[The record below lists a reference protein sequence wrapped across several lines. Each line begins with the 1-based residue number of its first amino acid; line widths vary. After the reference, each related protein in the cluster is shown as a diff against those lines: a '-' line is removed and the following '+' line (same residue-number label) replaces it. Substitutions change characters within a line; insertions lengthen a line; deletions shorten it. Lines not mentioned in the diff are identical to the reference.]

1 MTQKTDL
8 NISPYYDDFDPAKN
22 YHKVLFKPGFPVQAR
37 ELTTLQSILQNQIK
51 DFGDH
56 MFKEGSIVI
65 PGAPTLDI
73 EYNAVKL
80 QATQFSIDISLY
92 TTELIGK
99 TLTGQTSGVSAI
111 VSNVVLPNGGDV
123 EDITIYVQYVNSS
136 VNDFETTTFVNG
148 EGLFCTTNVT
158 YGNTTINSGTVIATL
173 ITADAIATG
182 SAASVA
188 AGIYFVRGN
197 FVNVTSQTIILD
209 HYTSNPTYR
218 VGLQINEEIIGA
230 KDDSSLY
237 DNAKGFTNYAAPGAD
252 RLKISLVLTKKNVED
267 KDDTNFIEI
276 LRANEGKVRKIVED
290 TNYNLIKEWI
300 AGRTFDES
308 GNYAID
314 SFDISVNNSLRDRI
328 ANAGLKGYGTGI
340 YEKGET
346 TEEGNEPSKDL
357 ACYKVSGGE
366 AYVRG
371 YDVRTDTTNILDV
384 EKPRDTEKV
393 ESANVPF
400 EMGNRIQVNNVHGQP
415 AFRRELE
422 LCSNVGGYAPV
433 DGTQPFQ
440 PTGIARFP
448 GIIGRAR
455 LYEVNTA
462 DSVYEDATTMW
473 DAYLYDVTFFTY
485 ICINRSVSEAVDG
498 LVQSVQVKGKNSGA
512 IGYLYAGTG
521 GGTVHLTVSDKKGEF
536 QIGEALIFNGVESP
550 SVSIVHI
557 DNYSMSDVKSVYQ
570 YWAEAA
576 DRTNYPSTFT
586 ADLVLENLDI
596 PNIQMGNLRAGA
608 GSTELD
614 AGGTQFVGVKTGDI
628 ISYAGGWTDIVYN
641 RVDSISADNLQL
653 SMAGGVGIN
662 TNAPGIYKGWGS
674 GANDRLVGFS
684 TGSIRIQ
691 KKIGSL
697 RNVVNQSLVVK
708 LPELNISSVDLSASE
723 LVISAQ
729 VTGET
734 VASNTMTIPIADVT
748 DGSNV
753 AVPAGSFFESFKA
766 DRFAVFQT
774 GSSAGVAPIRSDQV
788 TNTGTPD
795 TLTITGLP
803 NLGSVANVTVK
814 KNGIISKVK
823 NLSKSNIL
831 DVNLSRNSQSGIGN
845 STLNDGLTYNSTAYG
860 LRVQDEEI
868 SLNVPDVVN
877 VLAVHESLNIS
888 EPTLD
893 LAEFSASASVATGAI
908 IGENIKGE
916 DSNAIARVVIN
927 NGSTPSSGDAN
938 KLGIIYLND
947 NTFEIGETVKFE
959 ESNIE
964 TIIVSTTN
972 GSYANITSSF
982 RLDKGQREQYYDYSR
997 LVRKTDTSVPFRR
1010 LMVVL
1015 DKYSVPANDRGDA
1028 FTVLSYPEDAYG
1040 KDIPMIGS
1048 GESQVSASDVLD
1060 FRPRVDDWVG
1070 VSSSP
1075 FFFMSRNEI
1084 SYSSGGPKWI
1094 AAPKEAS
1101 ILGYEFY
1108 LGRIDKIYL
1117 DQNAQLQVQ
1126 KGESAVSPRAPEN
1139 LNSSMELATISLPPY
1154 LYDPNDAIIT
1164 LTDNRRYTMRDIGLL
1179 EDRIE
1184 DLETV
1189 TTLSLLEVSTE
1200 SLQIQDAEGRNRF
1213 KSGFFV
1219 DNFTTNELIDYNL
1232 GASLTVETEEK
1243 LIRPI
1248 IARNSLDS
1256 YLMPAID
1263 ITDENYD
1270 STDNYE
1276 LLDSNVQKTGN
1287 AVTLKYEEIGWIE
1300 QPLAT
1305 RVANVNEF
1313 HVLAFKG
1320 TIELN
1325 PSSDN
1330 WVRTIRLDDNII
1342 ERTNERVI
1350 TTRRSEI
1357 VWNNWRRF
1365 TRRQAE
1371 VSALNGRRTETNL
1384 DVRSSDVVVDTGDE
1398 EFMRSRNTAVLARSL
1413 RGNTRHYHFLDGES
1427 GIDFI
1432 PKLIE
1437 IATDN
1442 TLENSGSDG
1451 VFRVGETVFGYDA
1464 RGNRHMSFR
1473 VAQSNHKLGSFN
1485 GTTSNNDPLTVYG
1498 SNPYNPS
1505 ENVQARY
1512 TATSPVL
1519 NVDTNA
1525 LAKEAQGLY
1534 YGWVKKGFKLVGQAS
1549 GAIAYVKDI
1558 RLITDSVGDLLGS
1571 FFIRTP
1577 HKTPAPDIMIRVGKI
1592 DYSLSNKITGA
1603 KPIKGSKLG
1612 SYANTTYE
1620 TRGRYIVRQRNI
1632 TRTTNITHHDT
1643 QIDVRFEVEN
1653 DDPLAQSFMVASDIE
1668 APDPNANMD
1677 DDQYGAYITSADVWF
1692 ATKDP
1697 GNAPITAQIRTVE
1710 LGIPSKIAVG
1720 PSVTLTPDQVQV
1732 SENASVATNFK
1743 FPQPIY
1749 LAPGR
1754 SYALVLLSPIS
1765 TMYEVWTARFGE
1777 TTVET
1782 QDLPKTQAITY
1793 GVQWAMGS
1801 LFLSQNGS
1809 VWSPIQTDD
1818 LKMKLY
1824 KAKFTSTEGT
1834 AYFANPTLNISNGYT
1849 PVLQN
1854 NPIVA
1859 YPKNGQIRV
1868 TGVSTYA
1875 PREDGSVTGQV
1886 TGAGAVLVPGVKI
1899 QGETGDNTA
1908 VNARVEGFGFS
1919 IKTGT
1924 GIGALPVTNG
1934 GIGYESDG
1942 STTVSTFALTGKGS
1956 GITIKIAA
1964 VNADGTINSATGI
1977 TTVATGHG
1985 YQVGDVIGLTTS
1997 TTKNAKGTGALFAVS
2012 LAGVGVTDTMF
2023 LTNIQ
2028 GTDAADSFKT
2038 GKKINYYDEN
2048 NVLVTSGSVPTYSAD
2063 LVTAAF
2069 PYEGNTFRV
2078 DQFDHDM
2085 HSGSNKLTLENIRGT
2100 EGSTPLTANMT
2111 NTSTTLSVGAANLT
2125 PFQTF
2130 EGVAVS
2136 GNNLGYV
2143 RVEDEIISY
2152 TGTSGDNLT
2161 GLTRGVDGTLATS
2174 HTTFNMVE
2182 KYEANGVSLCRINK
2196 THTIA
2201 STGIGLNS
2209 YYVNYSRAAT
2219 TTTKARDVDVTG
2231 SPNTAQLSF
2240 ENEVFFG
2247 GDAVNGTSNI
2257 QFDAIVPNY
2266 GLMTPGGVTEVS
2278 ASARTISGTS
2288 IDGNEASF
2296 LDQGYQPIQLNTLN
2310 EFTTPRLVA
2319 SKVNED
2325 QYLTAMARNK
2335 SFTTAIKFNT
2345 TNQNV
2350 SPILY
2355 MDIAN
2360 TEFRSNLLNNPI
2372 NNYPTDSRVN
2382 SPFFDPHAAIY
2393 VSNSITLDNPADSLK
2408 VIFDA
2413 VRSESSSIRVLY
2425 ALNGEQEFRLFPGY
2439 NNLDD
2444 TTGDGYGDK
2453 VVNPALNDGLS
2464 DAYVSASV
2472 GNNEYKE
2479 YQYSV
2484 DNLEEFETYR
2494 IKIVMAGTN
2503 QAQAPKI
2510 KNLRTLALL

>member
-1 MTQKTDL
+1 MAQKTDL

-99 TLTGQTSGVSAI
+99 TLTGQTSGVSAV

-148 EGLFCTTNVT
+148 EGLFCTTNIT
-158 YGNTTINSGTVIATL
+158 YGNTTINSGTILVTL

-188 AGIYFVRGN
+188 AGVYFVRGN

-209 HYTSNPTYR
+209 HYTNNPSYR
-218 VGLQINEEIIGA
+218 VGLQVNEEIISA

-237 DNAKGFTNYAAPGAD
+237 DNAKGFTNFAAPGAD
-252 RLKISLVLTKKNVED
+252 RLKISLVLTKKDVED

-276 LRANEGKVRKIVED
+276 LRTNEGKVRKIVED
-290 TNYNLIKEWI
+290 TSYNLIREWI

-328 ANAGLKGYGTGI
+328 ANVGLQGYGTGI
-340 YEKGET
+340 YEEGET

-393 ESANVPF
+393 ERANVPF
-400 EMGNRIQVNNVHGQP
+400 EMGNRIQLNNLLGQP
-415 AFRRELE
+415 AFRKEIE
-422 LCSNVGGYAPV
+422 LCSNVCGSAAI
-433 DGTQPFQ
+433 DGTVPFQ
-440 PTGIARFP
+440 PTAGMRRFP

-462 DSVYEDATTMW
+462 DSVYENATTSW
-473 DAYLYDVTFFTY
+473 DAYLYDITFFTY
-485 ICINRSVSEAVDG
+485 ICLNRSVSAAVDG
-498 LVQSVQVKGKNSGA
+498 LVESVQVKGKNSGA
-512 IGYLYAGTG
+512 TGYLYAGTG
-521 GGTVHLTVSDKKGEF
+521 GGTVHLTVSDTKGEF

-557 DNYSMSDVKSVYQ
+557 DNYSMSDVKSIYQ
-570 YWAEAA
+570 
-576 DRTNYPSTFT
+576 TSTLAGAGFDGFT
-586 ADLVLENLDI
+586 ADLVLEIIDI
-596 PNIQMGNLRAGA
+596 PNIQTGTLRLANVGT
-608 GSTELD
+608 GRTELD
-614 AGGTQFVGVKTGDI
+614 AGGTQFTGIKTGDI
-628 ISYAGGWTDIVYN
+628 ISYDGGFEDIVYN
-641 RVDSISADNLQL
+641 RVNEISANNLQL
-653 SMAGGVGIN
+653 YMAGGVGID
-662 TNAPGIYKGWGS
+662 TNVPQVFKGYTSPNGLS
-674 GANDRLVGFS
+674 GVS

-691 KKIGSL
+691 KKIGTL
-697 RNVVNQSLVVK
+697 RNRADESLVVK

-729 VTGET
+729 VTNEA
-734 VASNTMTIPIADVT
+734 VASNTMTIPIGDVT

-753 AVPAGSFFESFKA
+753 AVPDGSFFESFKA

-774 GSSAGVAPIRSDQV
+774 GANAGIATIRSNQV
-788 TNTGTPD
+788 TGNT

-803 NLGSVANVTVK
+803 NFGSGNVANVTVK

-831 DVNLSRNSQSGIGN
+831 DVTLSRNSQSGIGQ
-845 STLNDGLTYNSTAYG
+845 STSLYDGLTYNNTAYG
-860 LRVQDEEI
+860 LRVQDEDI
-868 SLNVPDVVN
+868 SLNVPDAVN
-877 VLAVHESLNIS
+877 VLAVYESLNTS
-888 EPTLD
+888 QPVLD

-916 DSNAIARVVIN
+916 ESNAIARVIIN

-938 KLGIIYLND
+938 KLGIVYLNA
-947 NTFEIGETVKFE
+947 NTFEIGETVNFE
-959 ESNIE
+959 ESNIK
-964 TIIVSTTN
+964 TTVVSTTN
-972 GSYANITSSF
+972 GSYTDITRSF
-982 RLDKGQREQYYDYSR
+982 RLDKGQKEQYCDYSR
-997 LVRKTDTSVPFRR
+997 LVRKTDSSIPSRR
-1010 LMVVL
+1010 LMVIF
-1015 DKYSVPANDRGDA
+1015 DKYTVPANDRGDA
-1028 FTVLSYPEDAYG
+1028 FTVLSYPEGAYG
-1040 KDIPMIGS
+1040 KDIPLIGVGDS
-1048 GESQVSASDVLD
+1048 KVSASDVLD

-1075 FFFMSRNEI
+1075 FYFMSRNEI

-1126 KGESAVSPRAPEN
+1126 KGESAVMPLPPEN
-1139 LNSSMELATISLPPY
+1139 LNISMELATISLPPY
-1154 LYDPNDAIIT
+1154 LYDPNDATIV

-1179 EDRIE
+1179 EDRIQ

-1200 SLQIQDAEGRNRF
+1200 SLQVQDAEGRNRF

-1219 DNFTTNELIDYNL
+1219 DNFETNELIDYNL
-1232 GASLTVETEEK
+1232 GASLSVETEER

-1248 IARNSLDS
+1248 ISRNSIDS
-1256 YLMPAID
+1256 YLMPAIE

-1270 STDNYE
+1270 STDNYA

-1305 RVANVNEF
+1305 QVTNVNEF
-1313 HVLAFKG
+1313 HVLAYKG

-1330 WVRTIRLDDNII
+1330 WVRTVRLDDNII
-1342 ERTNERVI
+1342 ERTRERVT
-1350 TTRRSEI
+1350 TTRRTET
-1357 VWNNWRRF
+1357 VRNNRGRFERR
-1365 TRRQAE
+1365 RAE
-1371 VSALNGRRTETNL
+1371 VAQMNGRRTTTSL
-1384 DVRSSDVVVDTGDE
+1384 DVRSRDVVVDSGDE

-1413 RGNTRHYHFLDGES
+1413 RANTRHYNFLDGES
-1427 GIDFI
+1427 GVDFI
-1432 PKLIE
+1432 PKLVE
-1437 IATDN
+1437 IAIDN

-1451 VFRVGETVFGYDA
+1451 VFEVGETVFAYNAKGD
-1464 RGNRHMSFR
+1464 RKMSFR
-1473 VAQSNHKLGSFN
+1473 AAQSNHKLGKF
-1485 GTTSNNDPLTVYG
+1485 NDPVTVYG
-1498 SNPYNPS
+1498 TNPYNPS
-1505 ENVQARY
+1505 ENVQTQY
-1512 TATSPVL
+1512 TSTSPVL

-1534 YGWVKKGFKLVGQAS
+1534 YGYLRKGFKLVGQGS
-1549 GAIAYVKDI
+1549 GAIAYVKNV

-1571 FFIRTP
+1571 FFIRDP
-1577 HKTPAPDIMIRVGKI
+1577 HASPAPDIIIRVGKK
-1592 DYSLSNKITGA
+1592 DYSLSNKKSGA
-1603 KPIKGSKLG
+1603 KPLKGSKLG

-1632 TRTTNITHHDT
+1632 TRTTNISHHDT
-1643 QIDVRFEVEN
+1643 QIDVRFEVED
-1653 DDPLAQSFMVASDIE
+1653 DDPLAQTFMVASDIE
-1668 APDPNANMD
+1668 APDPNANID
-1677 DDQYGAYITSADVWF
+1677 DDQYGAYITSVDVWF
-1692 ATKDP
+1692 GSKDP

-1710 LGIPSKIAVG
+1710 LGIPTKIAVG

-1732 SENASVATNFK
+1732 SDNASKETNFK

-1749 LAPGR
+1749 LAPGK
-1754 SYALVLLSPIS
+1754 SYALVLLSPAS
-1765 TMYEVWTARFGE
+1765 TMYEAWTARFGD

-1782 QDLPKTQAITY
+1782 QNLPKTQAITY

-1849 PVLQN
+1849 PVLSS
-1854 NPIVA
+1854 NPIVTF
-1859 YPKNGQIRV
+1859 PKNGQIAISGI
-1868 TGVSTYA
+1868 TTYA
-1875 PREDGSVTGQV
+1875 PRADGS
-1886 TGAGAVLVPGVKI
+1886 AAVVGDPALTPGTEI
-1899 QGETGDNTA
+1899 RGETNTS
-1908 VNARVEGFGFS
+1908 VTARVEGFGFP

-1934 GIGYESDG
+1934 GIGYEANG

-1956 GITIKIAA
+1956 GITFKIAA
-1964 VNADGTINSATGI
+1964 ANEDGIINASTGI
-1977 TTVATGHG
+1977 TTVAVGSG
-1985 YQVGDVIGLTTS
+1985 YQVGDVIGIVTS
-1997 TTKNAKGTGALFAVS
+1997 TTFNAKGTGALFTVS
-2012 LAGVGVTDTMF
+2012 SAGVGVTDTMF

-2028 GTDAADSFKT
+2028 GTDAADSFKS
-2038 GKKINYYDEN
+2038 GKKINYYSSTGA
-2048 NVLVTSGSVPTYSAD
+2048 LITSGGSLPTYGGD
-2063 LVTAAF
+2063 LVTAAS
-2069 PYEGNTFRV
+2069 PYNGNTFRV
-2078 DQFDHDM
+2078 DQFGHDM
-2085 HSGSNKLTLENIRGT
+2085 HSASNIVKIENVRGT
-2100 EGSTPLTANMT
+2100 EGSTLLTNGLT
-2111 NTSTTLSVGAANLT
+2111 NTGINLSIGAASTT
-2125 PFQTF
+2125 PFNTF
-2130 EGVAVS
+2130 EGVLVS
-2136 GNNLGYV
+2136 GSNPGYV
-2143 RVEDEIISY
+2143 RIEDEVISY
-2152 TGTSGDNLT
+2152 TGISGNDLT
-2161 GLTRGVDGTLATS
+2161 GLTRGIDETLPTS
-2174 HTTFNMVE
+2174 HTTSNMVE

-2196 THTIA
+2196 THTSGI
-2201 STGIGLNS
+2201 TDIGLNS
-2209 YYVNYSRAAT
+2209 YHIEFSRAAT
-2219 TTTKARDVDVTG
+2219 TSTKVRDVDNNSST
-2231 SPNTAQLSF
+2231 PKTPQLSF
-2240 ENEVFFG
+2240 EFESFLG
-2247 GDAVNGTSNI
+2247 GNDVNATKNI

-2266 GLMTPGGVTEVS
+2266 GLMTPGGVTEAS
-2278 ASARTISGTS
+2278 ASVRTVSGTS
-2288 IDGNEASF
+2288 IDGNESSF

-2350 SPILY
+2350 SPIIY
-2355 MDIAN
+2355 TDIAN

-2372 NNYPTDSRVN
+2372 NNYPVDSRVN
-2382 SPFFDPHAAIY
+2382 SPFFDPHSAIY
-2393 VSNSITLDNPADSLK
+2393 VSNQITLDNPADSLK
-2408 VIFDA
+2408 VILDA

-2425 ALNGEQEFRLFPGY
+2425 ALNGEEEFRLFPGY

-2444 TTGDGYGDK
+2444 STGDGFGDK
-2453 VVNPALNDGLS
+2453 VVDPALNDGLS

-2479 YQYSV
+2479 YQYTV
-2484 DNLEEFETYR
+2484 DNLEEFGTYR

-2510 KNLRTLALL
+2510 KNLRTIALL

>member
-99 TLTGQTSGVSAI
+99 TLTGQTSGVSAV

-158 YGNTTINSGTVIATL
+158 YGNTTINSGSIVATL
-173 ITADAIATG
+173 VTADATAIG

-188 AGIYFVRGN
+188 AGVYFVRGN

-209 HYTSNPTYR
+209 HYTSDPTYR

-237 DNAKGFTNYAAPGAD
+237 DNAKGFTNFAAPGAD
-252 RLKISLVLTKKNVED
+252 RLKITLVLTKKAVED

-276 LRANEGKVRKIVED
+276 LRTNEGRVRKIVED
-290 TNYNLIKEWI
+290 TNYNLIREWI

-314 SFDISVNNSLRDRI
+314 SFDVSVNNSLRDRI

-340 YEKGET
+340 YEEGET

-384 EKPRDTEKV
+384 EKPRDTEKI
-393 ESANVPF
+393 ERANVPF
-400 EMGNRIQVNNVHGQP
+400 EMGNRIELTNVGGQP

-422 LCSNVGGYAPV
+422 LCSNVGGRSDI
-433 DGTQPFQ
+433 DGTAPFQ
-440 PTGIARFP
+440 PTAGIRRFP

-455 LYEVNTA
+455 LYEINTA
-462 DSVYEDATTMW
+462 DSVYENAPTVW

-485 ICINRSVSEAVDG
+485 VCINRSVSEAVDG
-498 LVQSVQVKGKNSGA
+498 LVASVQVKGKNSGA
-512 IGYLYAGTG
+512 TGYLYDGVG
-521 GGTVHLTVSDKKGEF
+521 GSVTLTLSDVKGEF
-536 QIGEALIFNGVESP
+536 QVGEALIFNGVQSP

-557 DNYSMSDVKSVYQ
+557 DSYSMSDVKSVYQ

-576 DRTNYPSTFT
+576 DRTKYPGTFT
-586 ADLVLENLDI
+586 ADVVLENLDV
-596 PNIQMGNLRAGA
+596 PNIQTGVLTLGA
-608 GSTELD
+608 GTTTLY
-614 AGGTQFVGVKTGDI
+614 AGGTQFVGIKTGDI
-628 ISYAGGWTDIVYN
+628 ISYDGGYPDPVYN
-641 RVDSISADNLQL
+641 RVDGISPDNFSLYM
-653 SMAGGVGIN
+653 SGGVGID
-662 TNAPGIYKGWGS
+662 TNVSHIFRGYQSPNGLTGVSTAP
-674 GANDRLVGFS
+674 L
-684 TGSIRIQ
+684 RIQ
-691 KKIGSL
+691 KKIGTL
-697 RNVVNQSLVVK
+697 RNVANQSLVVK
-708 LPELNISSVDLSASE
+708 LPELNISSVDLSTSE

-729 VTGET
+729 VTNET
-734 VASNTMTIPIADVT
+734 QSSNTITIPISDVT

-753 AVPAGSFFESFKA
+753 AVPGGSFFESFKA
-766 DRFAVFQT
+766 DRFAVFQSGAGAGCGVAVVRGDQVT
-774 GSSAGVAPIRSDQV
+774 GSS
-788 TNTGTPD
+788 
-795 TLTITGLP
+795 TLQITGVPDAGALA
-803 NLGSVANVTVK
+803 NKTVVNVTVK

-831 DVNLSRNSQSGIGN
+831 DVTLSRNSQSGIGQ
-845 STLNDGLTYNSTAYG
+845 STSLYDGLTYNSSAYG
-860 LRVQDEEI
+860 LRVQDEDI
-868 SLNVPDVVN
+868 SLNVPDAVN
-877 VLAVHESLNIS
+877 VLAVYESLNTSQPI
-888 EPTLD
+888 LD

-908 IGENIKGE
+908 IGENIKGKE
-916 DSNAIARVVIN
+916 SNAIARVVIN

-938 KLGIIYLND
+938 KLGIVYLNA

-964 TIIVSTTN
+964 TVVVSTTN
-972 GSYANITSSF
+972 GAYSDITTSF
-982 RLDKGQREQYYDYSR
+982 RLDKGQKEQYYDYSR
-997 LVRKTDTSVPFRR
+997 LVRKTDASIPSRR
-1010 LMVVL
+1010 LMVIF
-1015 DKYSVPANDRGDA
+1015 DKYTVPANDRGDA

-1126 KGESAVSPRAPEN
+1126 KGESAVVPLAPEN

-1154 LYDPNDAIIT
+1154 LYDPNDATIT

-1179 EDRIE
+1179 EDRIQ

-1219 DNFTTNELIDYNL
+1219 DNFETNDLIDYNL
-1232 GASLTVETEEK
+1232 GASLSVETDEK

-1248 IARNSLDS
+1248 ISRNTLDS
-1256 YLMPAID
+1256 YLMPALEV
-1263 ITDENYD
+1263 TDENYD
-1270 STDNYE
+1270 SASNYD

-1313 HVLAFKG
+1313 HVLGFKG

-1325 PSSDN
+1325 PKSDN

-1350 TTRRSEI
+1350 TTRRTQTI
-1357 VWNNWRRF
+1357 RNDRRRF
-1365 TRRQAE
+1365 EEAVAAAAQQ
-1371 VSALNGRRTETNL
+1371 NGRRTTSTL
-1384 DVRSSDVVVDTGDE
+1384 DVRSNDVVVDSGDE
-1398 EFMRSRNTAVLARSL
+1398 EFMRSRNTAVLSRSL

-1427 GIDFI
+1427 GVDFI
-1432 PKLIE
+1432 PKLVE
-1437 IATDN
+1437 IATDS
-1442 TLENSGSDG
+1442 TLATSGSDG
-1451 VFRVGETVFGYDA
+1451 VFRVGETVFAYNANGD
-1464 RGNRHMSFR
+1464 RKMSFR
-1473 VAQSNHKLGSFN
+1473 AAQSNHKLGIFN
-1485 GTTSNNDPLTVYG
+1485 GTTSNNDPFTTYG

-1505 ENVQARY
+1505 EIVQARY
-1512 TATSPVL
+1512 TSTSPVL

-1534 YGWVKKGFKLVGQAS
+1534 YGYLRKGFKLVGQAS
-1549 GAIAYVKDI
+1549 GAIAYVKDV

-1571 FFIRTP
+1571 FFIRDP
-1577 HKTPAPDIMIRVGKI
+1577 HATPAPDIMIRVGKK

-1603 KPIKGSKLG
+1603 KPLKGSKLG

-1643 QIDVRFEVEN
+1643 QIDVRFEVED
-1653 DDPLAQSFMVASDIE
+1653 DDPLAQSFMVASDIQ

-1677 DDQYGAYITSADVWF
+1677 DDQFGAFITSADVWF
-1692 ATKDP
+1692 ANKDP

-1710 LGIPSKIAVG
+1710 LGIPTKIAVG
-1720 PSVTLTPDQVQV
+1720 PTVTLTPDQVQV
-1732 SENASVATNFK
+1732 SQNASIATNFK

-1754 SYALVLLSPIS
+1754 SYALVLLSPVS

-1782 QDLPKTQAITY
+1782 QNLPKTQAITY

-1809 VWSPIQTDD
+1809 VWSPVQTDD

-1854 NPIVA
+1854 NPIVT
-1859 YPKNGQIRV
+1859 YPKNGQIAV
-1868 TGVSTYA
+1868 SGISTYA
-1875 PREDGSVTGQV
+1875 PRADGSQSVPVGTLP
-1886 TGAGAVLVPGVKI
+1886 ALSPGVEI
-1899 QGETGDNTA
+1899 RGETNTS
-1908 VNARVEGFGFS
+1908 VTARVEGFGFP
-1919 IKTGT
+1919 IKKAS
-1924 GIGALPVTNG
+1924 GIVNPTPITNG
-1934 GIGYESDG
+1934 GVGYEANG
-1942 STTVSTFALTGKGS
+1942 ATTVSTFALTGKGS
-1956 GITIKIAA
+1956 GLTIK
-1964 VNADGTINSATGI
+1964 VQSVDSDGVITGI
-1977 TTVATGHG
+1977 TTLAEGSG

-1997 TTKNAKGTGALFAVS
+1997 TTFNAKGTGALFTVS

-2028 GTDAADSFKT
+2028 GTDAADSFKS
-2038 GKKINYYDEN
+2038 GKKINYYSSTGA
-2048 NVLVTSGSVPTYSAD
+2048 LITSGGSLPTYGGD
-2063 LVTAAF
+2063 LVTAAS
-2069 PYEGNTFRV
+2069 PYNGNTFRV
-2078 DQFDHDM
+2078 DAFDHDM
-2085 HSGSNKLTLENIRGT
+2085 HSGSNIVTIENVRGT
-2100 EGSTPLTANMT
+2100 EGSTLLTDGLT
-2111 NTSTTLSVGAANLT
+2111 NTGTHLSIGAANTT
-2125 PFQTF
+2125 PFNTF
-2130 EGVAVS
+2130 EGVLVS
-2136 GNNLGYV
+2136 GNNRGYV

-2152 TGTSGDNLT
+2152 SGISGNDLT
-2161 GLTRGVDGTLATS
+2161 GLTRGAAGTLPTS
-2174 HTTFNMVE
+2174 HTTSNRVE

-2196 THTIA
+2196 THTSGI
-2201 STGIGLNS
+2201 TDIGLNS
-2209 YYVNYSRAAT
+2209 YHIGFSRDET
-2219 TTTKARDVDVTG
+2219 TSTKARDVDNNG
-2231 SPNTAQLSF
+2231 STPKTPQLSF
-2240 ENEVFFG
+2240 NSESFLG
-2247 GDAVNGTSNI
+2247 GNSVNATKNI

-2266 GLMTPGGVTEVS
+2266 GLVTPGGVTEAS
-2278 ASARTISGTS
+2278 ASVRTVSGTS
-2288 IDGNEASF
+2288 VDGTEASF

-2372 NNYPTDSRVN
+2372 NNYPADNRVN

-2393 VSNSITLDNPADSLK
+2393 VSNPITLDNPADSLK
-2408 VIFDA
+2408 VILDA

-2444 TTGDGYGDK
+2444 TTGDGYGDR
-2453 VVNPALNDGLS
+2453 VVDPALNDGLS

-2472 GNNEYKE
+2472 GTDEYKE

>member
-99 TLTGQTSGVSAI
+99 TLTGQTSGVSAV

-136 VNDFETTTFVNG
+136 VNDFETTTFVDG

-158 YGNTTINSGTVIATL
+158 YGNTTINSGSIVATL
-173 ITADAIATG
+173 ITANATAIG

-188 AGIYFVRGN
+188 AGVYFVRGN

-209 HYTSNPTYR
+209 YYTSDPTYR
-218 VGLQINEEIIGA
+218 IGLQINEEIIGA

-237 DNAKGFTNYAAPGAD
+237 DNAKGFTNFAAPGAD
-252 RLKISLVLTKKNVED
+252 RLKISLVLTKKAVED

-276 LRANEGKVRKIVED
+276 LRTNEGIVRKIVED

-314 SFDISVNNSLRDRI
+314 SFDVSVNNSLRDRI

-340 YEKGET
+340 YEEGET

-400 EMGNRIQVNNVHGQP
+400 EMGNRIELHNVHGQP
-415 AFRRELE
+415 AFRREIE
-422 LCSNVGGYAPV
+422 LCSNVGGYAAV
-433 DGTQPFQ
+433 DGIVPFQ
-440 PTGIARFP
+440 PTGLTRFP
-448 GIIGRAR
+448 GIVGRAR
-455 LYEVNTA
+455 LYEINTA
-462 DSVYEDATTMW
+462 DNVYKDATTVW
-473 DAYLYDVTFFTY
+473 DAYLYDVAFMTY
-485 ICINRSVSEAVDG
+485 ITLNRQVSEAGDG
-498 LVQSVQVKGKNSGA
+498 LVASIQVKGKNSGA
-512 IGYLYAGTG
+512 TGFLYAGTG
-521 GGTVHLTVSDKKGEF
+521 VLTYHLTVSDVKGEF
-536 QIGEALIFNGVESP
+536 QVGEALIFNGVQSP
-550 SVSIVHI
+550 SVTITNI
-557 DNYSMSDVKSVYQ
+557 DTFSMSDVKSVYQ
-570 YWAEAA
+570 YWAEAS
-576 DRTNYPSTFT
+576 DRTEYPGTFT
-586 ADLVLENLDI
+586 ADVVLENLDI
-596 PNIQMGNLRAGA
+596 PNIRTGTLSLGA
-608 GSTELD
+608 GTTTLY
-614 AGGTQFVGVKTGDI
+614 AGGTQFVGIKTGDI
-628 ISYAGGWTDIVYN
+628 ISYDGGFEEPVYN
-641 RVDSISADNLQL
+641 RVESVSANNFSLQ
-653 SMAGGVGIN
+653 MAGGVGIN
-662 TNAPGIYKGWGS
+662 TNVSNIYRGWGS
-674 GANDRLVGFS
+674 GANDRL
-684 TGSIRIQ
+684 TGVTTAAVIIQ
-691 KKIGSL
+691 KKIGTL
-697 RNVVNQSLVVK
+697 RNVANQSLVVK
-708 LPELNISSVDLSASE
+708 LPELNISSVDLSTSE

-729 VTGET
+729 VTQNPVSG
-734 VASNTMTIPIADVT
+734 NTMTIPISDVT

-753 AVPAGSFFESFKA
+753 AVPSGSFFESFKV
-766 DRFAVFQT
+766 DRFAVFQSGTNAGIATIRSNQVT
-774 GSSAGVAPIRSDQV
+774 GS
-788 TNTGTPD
+788 T
-795 TLTITGLP
+795 TLTVNGLP
-803 NLGSVANVTVK
+803 NFTSVANVTVK

-831 DVNLSRNSQSGIGN
+831 DVTLSRNSQSGIGQ
-845 STLNDGLTYNSTAYG
+845 STSLYDGLTYNATAYG
-860 LRVQDEEI
+860 LRVQDEDI
-868 SLNVPDVVN
+868 SLNVPDAVN
-877 VLAVHESLNIS
+877 VLAVYESLNTS
-888 EPTLD
+888 QPVLD

-908 IGENIKGE
+908 IGENIKGKE
-916 DSNAIARVVIN
+916 SNTIARVIIN

-938 KLGIIYLND
+938 KLGIVYLNA
-947 NTFEIGETVKFE
+947 NTFEIGETVTFE

-964 TIIVSTTN
+964 TVVVSTTN
-972 GSYANITSSF
+972 GAYNDITTSF
-982 RLDKGQREQYYDYSR
+982 RLDKGQKEQYYDYSR
-997 LVRKTDTSVPFRR
+997 LLRKTDASIPSRR
-1010 LMVVL
+1010 LMVIL
-1015 DKYSVPANDRGDA
+1015 DKYTVPANDRGDA
-1028 FTVLSYPEDAYG
+1028 FTVLSYPEGAYG

-1048 GESQVSASDVLD
+1048 GDSKVSASDVLD

-1075 FFFMSRNEI
+1075 FYFMSRNEI

-1101 ILGYEFY
+1101 VLGYEFY

-1139 LNSSMELATISLPPY
+1139 LNNAMELATISLPPY
-1154 LYDPNDAIIT
+1154 LYDPNDAIIN

-1179 EDRIE
+1179 EDRIQ

-1189 TTLSLLEVSTE
+1189 TTLSLLEVKTE
-1200 SLQIQDAEGRNRF
+1200 SLQVQDAEGRNRF

-1219 DNFTTNELIDYNL
+1219 DNFETNDLIDYNL
-1232 GASLTVETEEK
+1232 GASITVETDEK

-1248 IARNSLDS
+1248 ISRNSLDS
-1256 YLMPAID
+1256 YLMPALEV
-1263 ITDENYD
+1263 TDENYD
-1270 STDNYE
+1270 STSNYE

-1287 AVTLKYEEIGWIE
+1287 AVTLKYEEMGWIE

-1325 PSSDN
+1325 PKSDN

-1342 ERTNERVI
+1342 ERTSERVI
-1350 TTRRSEI
+1350 ATRRRET
-1357 VWNNWRRF
+1357 VWNDRREWE
-1365 TRRQAE
+1365 RRRAE
-1371 VSALNGRRTETNL
+1371 VAQMNGRRTTSETNVRRT
-1384 DVRSSDVVVDTGDE
+1384 DVIVDSGDE
-1398 EFMRSRNTAVLARSL
+1398 EFMRSRNTAVLSRSL

-1427 GIDFI
+1427 GVDFI
-1432 PKLIE
+1432 PKLVE

-1442 TLENSGSDG
+1442 TLATSGSDG
-1451 VFRVGETVFGYDA
+1451 VFRVGETVFAYNANGD
-1464 RGNRHMSFR
+1464 RKMSFR
-1473 VAQSNHKLGSFN
+1473 AAQSNHKLGSFR
-1485 GTTSNNDPLTVYG
+1485 GVSSNNDPFTTYG

-1505 ENVQARY
+1505 ETVQVRY

-1525 LAKEAQGLY
+1525 LAREAQGLY
-1534 YGWVKKGFKLVGQAS
+1534 FGYLRKGFKLVGQAS
-1549 GAIAYVKDI
+1549 GAIAYVKDV

-1571 FFIRTP
+1571 FFIRDP
-1577 HKTPAPDIMIRVGKI
+1577 HTSPPPDVVIRVGKK
-1592 DYSLSNKITGA
+1592 DYSLSNKKTGA

-1612 SYANTTYE
+1612 SYATTTYE

-1632 TRTTNITHHDT
+1632 IRTTNITHHDT

-1653 DDPLAQSFMVASDIE
+1653 DDPLAQSFMVAGNIE
-1668 APDPNANMD
+1668 APDPNANID
-1677 DDQYGAYITSADVWF
+1677 DDQHGAYITSADVWF

-1710 LGIPSKIAVG
+1710 LGIPTKIAVG
-1720 PSVTLTPDQVQV
+1720 PSVTLTPDQVSV
-1732 SENASVATNFK
+1732 SQNASKATNFK

-1754 SYALVLLSPIS
+1754 SYALVLLSPVS

-1782 QDLPKTQAITY
+1782 QNLPKTQAITY

-1809 VWSPIQTDD
+1809 VWSPVQTDD

-1824 KAKFTSTEGT
+1824 KARFTSTEGT

-1854 NPIVA
+1854 NPIVT
-1859 YPKNGQIRV
+1859 YPKNGQIA
-1868 TGVSTYA
+1868 VSGIGTYEHVLT
-1875 PREDGSVTGQV
+1875 PGTEIRGETNTSVT
-1886 TGAGAVLVPGVKI
+1886 
-1899 QGETGDNTA
+1899 
-1908 VNARVEGFGFS
+1908 ARVEGFGFP

-1934 GIGYESDG
+1934 GVGYEANG
-1942 STTVSTFALTGKGS
+1942 STTVSTFTLTGKGS
-1956 GITIKIAA
+1956 GITLKIATTDE
-1964 VNADGTINSATGI
+1964 DGTISATGI
-1977 TTVATGHG
+1977 TTVATGSG
-1985 YQVGDVIGLTTS
+1985 YQVGDVIGIVTS
-1997 TTKNAKGTGALFAVS
+1997 TAFNAKGTGALFTINS
-2012 LAGVGVTDTMF
+2012 AGVGVTDTMY

-2028 GTDAADSFKT
+2028 GTAAADSFKSS
-2038 GKKINYYDEN
+2038 KKINYYN
-2048 NVLVTSGSVPTYSAD
+2048 SAGLIVTSGSLPTYGGD
-2063 LVTAAF
+2063 LVTAAS
-2069 PYEGNTFRV
+2069 PYNGNTFRV
-2078 DQFDHDM
+2078 DAFDHDM
-2085 HSGSNKLTLENIRGT
+2085 HFGSNIVTIENVRGT
-2100 EGSTPLTANMT
+2100 EGSTLLTDGLT
-2111 NTSTTLSVGAANLT
+2111 NTGTHLSVGAANT
-2125 PFQTF
+2125 TNFFEF
-2130 EGVAVS
+2130 EGIPVS
-2136 GNNLGYV
+2136 GTNAGYV

-2152 TGTSGDNLT
+2152 TGISGNDLT
-2161 GLTRGVDGTLATS
+2161 GLTRGKAGTLPTS
-2174 HTTFNMVE
+2174 HTTSNRVE

-2196 THTIA
+2196 THTSGI
-2201 STGIGLNS
+2201 TDIGLNS
-2209 YYVNYSRAAT
+2209 YHIEFSRDAT
-2219 TTTKARDVDVTG
+2219 TSTKARDVDDNG
-2231 SPNTAQLSF
+2231 SSPKTPQLSF
-2240 ENEVFFG
+2240 KSESFLG
-2247 GDAVNGTSNI
+2247 GNAVNATKNI

-2266 GLMTPGGVTEVS
+2266 GLMTPGGVTEAS
-2278 ASARTISGTS
+2278 ASVRTVSGTS
-2288 IDGNEASF
+2288 VDGTESSF

-2325 QYLTAMARNK
+2325 QYLTDMARNK

-2345 TNQNV
+2345 ANQNV

-2355 MDIAN
+2355 LDIAN

-2372 NNYPTDSRVN
+2372 NNYPADSRVN
-2382 SPFFDPHAAIY
+2382 SPFFDPHSAIY
-2393 VSNSITLDNPADSLK
+2393 VSNLITLDNPADSLK
-2408 VIFDA
+2408 VLLDA

-2425 ALNGEQEFRLFPGY
+2425 ALNGEDEFRLFPGY

-2444 TTGDGYGDK
+2444 TTGDGFGDR
-2453 VVNPALNDGLS
+2453 VVDAALNDGLS
-2464 DAYVSASV
+2464 DAYVSASLST
-2472 GNNEYKE
+2472 NEYKE
-2479 YQYSV
+2479 YQYTA